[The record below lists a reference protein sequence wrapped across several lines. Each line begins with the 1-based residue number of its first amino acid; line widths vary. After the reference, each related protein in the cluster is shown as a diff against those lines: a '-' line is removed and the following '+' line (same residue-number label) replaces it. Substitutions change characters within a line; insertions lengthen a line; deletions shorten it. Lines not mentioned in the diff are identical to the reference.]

1 MPLRTNGARG
11 AKSGVKIAPLRVP
24 AVAAV
29 EGDDAGEEDARVLC
43 FRADASAMKFA
54 PAGLAQ
60 PFRAGSPML
69 DLNTKMM
76 HIFPQK
82 KTK

>member
-1 MPLRTNGARG
+1 MLRSHICVSQR
-11 AKSGVKIAPLRVP
+11 LRRWR
-24 AVAAV
+24 
-29 EGDDAGEEDARVLC
+29 EGDDAGEEDARVLHY
-43 FRADASAMKFA
+43 RADASAMKFA
-54 PAGLAQ
+54 LAGMAR
-60 PFRAGSPML
+60 PFGARSPLL

>member
-1 MPLRTNGARG
+1 M
-11 AKSGVKIAPLRVP
+11 
-24 AVAAV
+24 
-29 EGDDAGEEDARVLC
+29 EGDDAGEEDARVL
-43 FRADASAMKFA
+43 RYQADASATKFA
-54 PAGLAQ
+54 PAGLAR
-60 PFRAGSPML
+60 PFGAGSPLL